1 MVGGKHCSL
10 SLCGLR
16 QD

>member
-1 MVGGKHCSL
+1 VVGGKHCSL